1 MGGHDTVKRVL
12 IVEPS
17 EMLRTA
23 LEAEFQKDCCVYS
36 CSNAGEAELLLRI
49 HRPEGLFLNLRL
61 EGIDGLYFLELT
73 EDCRPCSIITLAA
86 AYSPY
91 EQQRLADLKV
101 AHLLLHGCPVRAIAR
116 HLRSAMELA
125 GHRMLPNAQDTVSAH
140 LRILGVPHQGGFDDL
155 RIGTPLFAQAP
166 DMSMTKEFYPAVA
179 KLRGRENWKQVEKAI
194 RTVKEVAYENRND
207 AVWKEYFPDTSH
219 CPRNKDFIAKLA
231 EFVS

>member
-1 MGGHDTVKRVL
+1 MKSVL

-17 EMLRTA
+17 HLLRTA
-23 LEAEFQKDCCVYS
+23 LEVELQKDYCVYT
-36 CSNAGEAELLLRI
+36 CENAGEAEFLLRI

-61 EGIDGLYFLELT
+61 AGMDGIYFLELT
-73 EDCRPCSIITLAA
+73 RDCCPATILTIAP
-86 AYSPY
+86 AYSPQA
-91 EQQRLADLKV
+91 EQRLLDLGV
-101 AHLLLHGCPVRAIAR
+101 AYLLRSGCPVPAIAHHMR
-116 HLRSAMELA
+116 EFMELA
-125 GHRMLPNAQDTVSAH
+125 DRQARPNPQDTVSTH